1 MESIEPRDRDR
12 TNVASIII
20 RFYVLV
26 AWLDGLVEI
35 LVSVEFTGSPQSFGA
50 YIISQA
56 TGFLRY
62 AAKL

>member
-1 MESIEPRDRDR
+1 MVEATVESIEPRDRDR

-35 LVSVEFTGSPQSFGA
+35 LVSVEFTGRQKLWSLHHIPG
-50 YIISQA
+50 YRIS
-56 TGFLRY
+56 
-62 AAKL
+62 